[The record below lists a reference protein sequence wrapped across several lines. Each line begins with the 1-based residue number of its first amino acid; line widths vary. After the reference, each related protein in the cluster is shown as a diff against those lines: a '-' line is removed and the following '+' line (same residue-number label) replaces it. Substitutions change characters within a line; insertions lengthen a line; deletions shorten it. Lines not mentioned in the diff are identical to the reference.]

1 MDQLCILASCTVH
14 LPAKEIVQDADSRA
28 TNRTN
33 VLDGVER
40 DSAALVELVLSTSEQ
55 GLELVTALLV
65 TRAGT
70 LDGLAYK

>member
-1 MDQLCILASCTVH
+1 MDQLCVLASRRVY

-40 DSAALVELVLSTSEQ
+40 DGAALIEFVLSTGEQ